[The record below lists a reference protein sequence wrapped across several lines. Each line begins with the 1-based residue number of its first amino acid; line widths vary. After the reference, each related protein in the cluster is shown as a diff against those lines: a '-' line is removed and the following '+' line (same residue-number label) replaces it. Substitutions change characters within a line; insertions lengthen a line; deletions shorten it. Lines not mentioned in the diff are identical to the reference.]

1 MLIFAILCL
10 LHFVVIFV
18 GNENPSRVI
27 TKLLPMFF
35 LIYSAYKNISP
46 KNSIKKF
53 ILAALAFSTF
63 GDLFLAF
70 ETYFIPGLGS
80 FLIAQIT
87 YSIGFSKQGKV
98 NFLRAI
104 PFYGIGGAL
113 FFYLASSLSS
123 ELLIPV
129 AIYVIALTTMAWRA
143 SAREIPPQSL
153 GKSAIG
159 ASLFLISDAIIAL
172 TQFKGLPI
180 PYPSFFIM
188 ITYYA
193 AQYLLV
199 ESNIES

>member
-1 MLIFAILCL
+1 MILFTILCL
-10 LHFVVIFV
+10 LHFAVIFI
-18 GNENPSRVI
+18 GNENPYRVI

-35 LIYSAYKNISP
+35 LIYSAYKNISMQNP
-46 KNSIKKF
+46 IKKF
-53 ILAALAFSTF
+53 ILLALVFSSF

-70 ETYFIPGLGS
+70 ESYFIPGLGS

-98 NFLRAI
+98 HFLRAI
-104 PFYGIGGAL
+104 PFYSIGGAL
-113 FFYLASSLSS
+113 FFYLSSSLPSD
-123 ELLIPV
+123 LLIPV

-143 SAREIPPQSL
+143 SAREISS
-153 GKSAIG
+153 KSIWISTIG
-159 ASLFLISDAIIAL
+159 ATLFLISDAIIAL
-172 TQFKGLPI
+172 TTFKGVPI
-180 PYPSFFIM
+180 PYPSFCIM